1 MAHSLPG
8 QHCLPG
14 LEDGLRVLHHR
25 PPAADD
31 DPAGEEG
38 VSRLLRR
45 AGALAEEEDMAQ
57 SSDDE
62 DSYEADHDLLFRL
75 CVLQGHIPAEGGSD
89 LSLEPVLKQVNTV
102 SINNYSH
109 AL

>member
-8 QHCLPG
+8 QHCLHG
-14 LEDGLRVLHHR
+14 LEYGLRVLHHC
-25 PPAADD
+25 PPAADG

-38 VSRLLRR
+38 VSRLLRG

-62 DSYEADHDLLFRL
+62 DSDED
-75 CVLQGHIPAEGGSD
+75 CI
-89 LSLEPVLKQVNTV
+89 TV